1 MKKIDLRFKKKPKI
15 SVIISFFN
23 NCDTLEK
30 SLKSILNQSY
40 KNFEL
45 IIISDGSNDG
55 SNKIAKKFLTKKNN
69 VLYFESKKNI
79 GLTKML
85 NIGIKFSRGEYIAR
99 HDADDLSLSSRF
111 KNQIDILKKKKNL
124 DLIGSNAK
132 YVYKNKII
140 PIKMPEKDR
149 YIKKKLIFRNT
160 IIHST
165 VMMRKKIFQNN
176 LSYDEKFLR
185 CQDYELWLR
194 IKKHT
199 NYYNLQKYLVLR
211 NIKKNNFNLNDL
223 YFSSLARLKHGNFFL
238 AVIFN
243 LKDLMVY
250 FKKKLITN

>member
-1 MKKIDLRFKKKPKI
+1 MKKIDFRFKKKPKI

-40 KNFEL
+40 KDFEL

-55 SNKIAKKFLTKKNN
+55 SNKIVKKFLIKKNN
-69 VLYFESKKNI
+69 ILYFESKKNV

-85 NIGIKFSRGEYIAR
+85 NLGIKFSRGEYIAR

-124 DLIGSNAK
+124 DIIGSNAK
-132 YVYKNKII
+132 YAYKNKTIS
-140 PIKMPEKDR
+140 IKMPEKDR
-149 YIKKKLIFRNT
+149 DIKKKLIFRNT

-176 LSYDEKFLR
+176 LSYDEKFIR

-194 IKKHT
+194 VKNKVKF
-199 NYYNLQKYLVLR
+199 YNIQKELVFR
-211 NIKKNNFNLNDL
+211 NVKTENF
-223 YFSSLARLKHGNFFL
+223 K
-238 AVIFN
+238 I
-243 LKDLMVY
+243 KDLLLTSKSRFIHCNY
-250 FKKKLITN
+250 FLSFLLLFRDIFIFILKKI

>member
-1 MKKIDLRFKKKPKI
+1 MKKIDFRFKKKPKI

-23 NCDTLEK
+23 NCNTLEK

-40 KNFEL
+40 KDFEL

-55 SNKIAKKFLTKKNN
+55 SNKIVKKFLIKKNN
-69 VLYFESKKNI
+69 VLYFESKKNV

-85 NIGIKFSRGEYIAR
+85 NLGIKFSRGEYIAR

-124 DLIGSNAK
+124 DIIGSNAK
-132 YVYKNKII
+132 YAYKNKTIS
-140 PIKMPEKDR
+140 IKMPEKDR

-176 LSYDEKFLR
+176 LLYDEKFIR

-194 IKKHT
+194 IKNKVKF
-199 NYYNLQKYLVLR
+199 YNIQKELVFR
-211 NIKKNNFNLNDL
+211 NVKTENF
-223 YFSSLARLKHGNFFL
+223 K
-238 AVIFN
+238 I
-243 LKDLMVY
+243 KDLLLTSKSRFIHCNY
-250 FKKKLITN
+250 FLSFLLLFRDIFIFILKKI

>member
-1 MKKIDLRFKKKPKI
+1 MKKIDLRFKKKPQI

-55 SNKIAKKFLTKKNN
+55 SNKIVKKFLIKKNN

-124 DLIGSNAK
+124 DIIGSNAK
-132 YVYKNKII
+132 YAYKNKTIS
-140 PIKMPEKDR
+140 IKMPEKDR

-176 LSYDEKFLR
+176 LSYDEKFIR

-194 IKKHT
+194 IKNKVKF
-199 NYYNLQKYLVLR
+199 YNIQKELVFR
-211 NIKKNNFNLNDL
+211 NVKTENF
-223 YFSSLARLKHGNFFL
+223 K
-238 AVIFN
+238 I
-243 LKDLMVY
+243 KDLLLTSKSRFIHCNY
-250 FKKKLITN
+250 FLSFLLLFRDIFIFILKKI

>member
-1 MKKIDLRFKKKPKI
+1 MKKIDFRFKKKPKI

-40 KNFEL
+40 KDFEL

-55 SNKIAKKFLTKKNN
+55 SNKIVKKFLIKKNN
-69 VLYFESKKNI
+69 VLYFESKKNV

-85 NIGIKFSRGEYIAR
+85 NLGIKFSRGEYIAR

-124 DLIGSNAK
+124 DIIGSNAK
-132 YVYKNKII
+132 YAYKNKTIS
-140 PIKMPEKDR
+140 IKMPEKDR

-176 LSYDEKFLR
+176 LSYDEKFIR

-194 IKKHT
+194 IKNKVKF
-199 NYYNLQKYLVLR
+199 YNIQKELVFR
-211 NIKKNNFNLNDL
+211 NVKTENF
-223 YFSSLARLKHGNFFL
+223 K
-238 AVIFN
+238 I
-243 LKDLMVY
+243 KDLLLTSKSRFIHCSY
-250 FKKKLITN
+250 FLSFLLLFRDIFIFILKKI

>member
-1 MKKIDLRFKKKPKI
+1 MKKIDFRFKKKPKI

-23 NCDTLEK
+23 NCNTLEK
-30 SLKSILNQSY
+30 SLRSILNQSY
-40 KNFEL
+40 KDFEL

-55 SNKIAKKFLTKKNN
+55 SNKIVKKFLIKKNN
-69 VLYFESKKNI
+69 VLYFESKKNV

-85 NIGIKFSRGEYIAR
+85 NLGIKFSRGEYIAR

-124 DLIGSNAK
+124 DIIGSNAK
-132 YVYKNKII
+132 YAYKNKTIS
-140 PIKMPEKDR
+140 IKMPEKDR

-176 LSYDEKFLR
+176 LSYDEKFIR

-194 IKKHT
+194 IKNRVKF
-199 NYYNLQKYLVLR
+199 YNIQKELVFR
-211 NIKKNNFNLNDL
+211 NVKTENF
-223 YFSSLARLKHGNFFL
+223 K
-238 AVIFN
+238 I
-243 LKDLMVY
+243 KDLLLTSKSRFIHCNY
-250 FKKKLITN
+250 FLSFLLLFRDIFIFILKKI

>member
-1 MKKIDLRFKKKPKI
+1 MKKIDFRFKKKPKI

-40 KNFEL
+40 KDFEL

-55 SNKIAKKFLTKKNN
+55 SNKIVKKFLIKKNN
-69 VLYFESKKNI
+69 VLYFESKKNV

-85 NIGIKFSRGEYIAR
+85 NLGIKFSRGEYIAR
-99 HDADDLSLSSRF
+99 HDADDLSQSSRF

-124 DLIGSNAK
+124 DIIGSNAK
-132 YVYKNKII
+132 YAYKNKTIS
-140 PIKMPEKDR
+140 IKMPEKDR

-176 LSYDEKFLR
+176 LSYDEKFIR

-194 IKKHT
+194 VKNKVKF
-199 NYYNLQKYLVLR
+199 YNIQKELVFR
-211 NIKKNNFNLNDL
+211 NVKTENF
-223 YFSSLARLKHGNFFL
+223 K
-238 AVIFN
+238 I
-243 LKDLMVY
+243 KDLLLTSKSRFIHCNY
-250 FKKKLITN
+250 FLSFLLLFRDIFIFILKKI

>member
-1 MKKIDLRFKKKPKI
+1 MKKIDFRFKKKPKI

-40 KNFEL
+40 KDFEL

-55 SNKIAKKFLTKKNN
+55 SNKIVKKFLIKKNN
-69 VLYFESKKNI
+69 ILYFESKKNV

-85 NIGIKFSRGEYIAR
+85 NLGIKFSRGEYIAR

-124 DLIGSNAK
+124 DIIGSNAK
-132 YVYKNKII
+132 YAYKNKTIS
-140 PIKMPEKDR
+140 IKMPEKDR
-149 YIKKKLIFRNT
+149 DIKKKLIFRNT

-176 LSYDEKFLR
+176 LSYDEKFIR

-194 IKKHT
+194 IKNKVKF
-199 NYYNLQKYLVLR
+199 YNIQKELVFR
-211 NIKKNNFNLNDL
+211 NVKTENF
-223 YFSSLARLKHGNFFL
+223 K
-238 AVIFN
+238 I
-243 LKDLMVY
+243 KDLLLTSKSRFIHCNY
-250 FKKKLITN
+250 FLSFLLLFRDIFIFILKKI